1 MSIEAPILFLL
12 VICALALLAG
22 PGFRRTLARA
32 LGLVRRPP
40 RLRQGPDD
48 NNAFRLGRMAGRM
61 ARRRGR

>member
-1 MSIEAPILFLL
+1 MSIKAPILFLL

-40 RLRQGPDD
+40 RLRTGPDD
-48 NNAFRLGRMAGRM
+48 NNAFRLGRIVGRM
-61 ARRRGR
+61 TARRDR

>member
-1 MSIEAPILFLL
+1 MSIKAPILFLL

-40 RLRQGPDD
+40 RLRAGPND
-48 NNAFRLGRMAGRM
+48 NNAFRLGRIVGRM
-61 ARRRGR
+61 TARRDR